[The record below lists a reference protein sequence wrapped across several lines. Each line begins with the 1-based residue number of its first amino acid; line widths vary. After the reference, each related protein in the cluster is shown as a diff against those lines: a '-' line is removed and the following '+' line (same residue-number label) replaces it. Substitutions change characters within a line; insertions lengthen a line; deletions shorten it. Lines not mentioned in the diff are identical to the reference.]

1 MSNVSGIVRYIR
13 RLFRIRACRVQF
25 AREKEKII
33 VTDRAGKTL
42 PCMDYYIGLCPAPC
56 ILRDENIHEHEE
68 NIQKARDFLKG
79 KYADVIRTIEE
90 QMKERA
96 KKMDFE

>member
-1 MSNVSGIVRYIR
+1 M
-13 RLFRIRACRVQF
+13 
-25 AREKEKII
+25 
-33 VTDRAGKTL
+33 TDRAGKTL